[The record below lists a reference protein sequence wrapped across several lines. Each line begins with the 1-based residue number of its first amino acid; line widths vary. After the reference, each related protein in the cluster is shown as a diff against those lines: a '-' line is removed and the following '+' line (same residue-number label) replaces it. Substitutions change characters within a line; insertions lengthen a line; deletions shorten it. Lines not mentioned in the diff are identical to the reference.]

1 MITLTDELAVKLS
14 GKKADELRALL
25 NDEEGNLKDNA
36 ASVFTDIVV
45 QKFKDIEDN
54 IKVDRY
60 NKGRKEAY
68 EIAEKAFAPVFK
80 KFGIEADR
88 LEDAATELSDKL
100 KKVERGEP
108 GKPGKP
114 QDLTP
119 EEIKKLPAYQSL
131 LDDELAKVK
140 STATEWE
147 QKYNSYVADMQ
158 RKEVLSIARDRALSL
173 LEKKGAVWGQD
184 KVKQLDYFFRA
195 IGTDR
200 LRLKE
205 SGELELVDDD
215 GNPQRDDSRNKVEF
229 DSWLVDNWKAA
240 GYNFHDA
247 PPGSGSA
254 GAGSHGGSGGGSKI
268 SINSP
273 EQYNQLINEAGNDLT
288 KKAEIRAAYREYMAN
303 QK

>member
-1 MITLTDELAVKLS
+1 MIQLSEDIAAKLS
-14 GKKADELRALL
+14 GKTAESLKTLL
-25 NDEEGNLKDNA
+25 QDEEGNVKADASETFANLVTEKFREVERDRAENA
-36 ASVFTDIVV
+36 Y
-45 QKFKDIEDN
+45 KKG
-54 IKVDRY
+54 IK
-60 NKGRKEAY
+60 
-68 EIAEKAFAPVFK
+68 EKAES
-80 KFGIEADR
+80 IEAV
-88 LEDAATELSDKL
+88 LNPLFKTHGIKTEKVEDAISELSDKL
-100 KKVERGEP
+100 KNVKSGEP
-108 GKPGKP
+108 GKPGQP

-119 EEIKKLPAYQSL
+119 EEIQKLPAYQSL
-131 LDDELAKVK
+131 LDSELEKVK

-158 RKEVLSIARDRALSL
+158 RKEVLSVARDRALSL
-173 LEKKGAVWGQD
+173 LDKKGAVWGQD

-205 SGELELVDDD
+205 SGELELVDED

-254 GAGSHGGSGGGSKI
+254 GAGKQGGSGGGSKI
-268 SINSP
+268 SIDSP
-273 EQYNQLINEAGNDLT
+273 EQYNEMIKEAGSDLA